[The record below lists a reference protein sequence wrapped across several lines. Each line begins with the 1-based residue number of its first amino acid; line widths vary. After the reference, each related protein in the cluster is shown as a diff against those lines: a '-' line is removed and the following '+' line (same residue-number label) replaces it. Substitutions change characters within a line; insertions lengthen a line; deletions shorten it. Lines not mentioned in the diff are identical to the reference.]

1 MHIDTSLL
9 QSKLTYLEGDTS
21 ALSDDIR
28 STAQEY
34 KRQLTNRFYA
44 IAGDQI
50 DSRIKGEKFHVSK
63 KLDGHLQIVFYNG
76 SDIFMCGRNGTVRSG
91 LACLDLLKNEL
102 VKHKVQSFIGAAE
115 LSVIMDRCRVYDVI
129 AVLADEL
136 RLGELKLTF
145 FEILELNGEQYKA
158 IAYDDHYKKLLE
170 FFPQNVVETK
180 IVTST
185 AEIKELY
192 GKWVVD
198 EKNEGLV
205 VRSSTGFITKVKPKY
220 YFDVAIIGYAEG
232 INEKRSKVKSFLFAF
247 RKGEFYQVVGKVGNI
262 PDSERDGWFKRLS
275 TLNTKSDYI
284 ETDNEGIAFHFVKPE
299 IVIEV
304 SCNDLMTETVY
315 GNPLMNPLVVY
326 ENDTYDLKRSIPG
339 IKCINLVFER
349 ERTDKTNSD
358 ADIHVSQFEKIVDT
372 SSKIITP
379 DEFPKST
386 IVKREVYKKELKDK
400 VMVQKFMAIKTN
412 KETID
417 KKFPAFVFH
426 YTDFSSGRADPLQ
439 KEVKISNS
447 EKQIMEFFDTYLSEN
462 VKKGWE
468 KV

>member
-1 MHIDTSLL
+1 MHINTSLL

-28 STAQEY
+28 NVASEY

-50 DSRIKGEKFHVSK
+50 DNRIKGEKFHVSK
-63 KLDGHLQIVFYNG
+63 KLDGHLQVVFFNG
-76 SDIFMCGRNGTVRSG
+76 SDIFMCGRNGTVRAAITY
-91 LACLDLLKNEL
+91 LKLLNNDL

-115 LSVIMDRCRVYDVI
+115 LSVMIERCRVYDVI
-129 AVLADEL
+129 AVLADEK
-136 RLGELKLTF
+136 RLSELKLTF
-145 FEILELNGEQYKA
+145 FEIVELNGEQYKA
-158 IAYDDHYKKLLE
+158 IAYDDHYKKMLE
-170 FFPQNVVETK
+170 LFPQNAVETK

-185 AEIKELY
+185 AEIKDIYE
-192 GKWVVD
+192 KWVVD

-220 YFDVAIIGYAEG
+220 YFDVVIIGYAEG
-232 INEKRSKVKSFLFAF
+232 MNEKRNKVKSFLFAF
-247 RKGEFYQVVGKVGNI
+247 RKGEYYQVVGKVGNI
-262 PDSERDGWFKRLS
+262 PDAERDGWFKRLS

-339 IKCINLVFER
+339 VKCINLVFER
-349 ERTDKTNSD
+349 ERTDKANND
-358 ADIHVSQFEKIVDT
+358 EDINVSQFEKIVDT

-379 DEFPKST
+379 DEYPKST
-386 IVKREVYKKELKDK
+386 IVKREVYKKEQKDK
-400 VMVQKFMAIKTN
+400 VMVQKFMVIKTN

-447 EKQIMEFFDTYLSEN
+447 EKQIHEIF
-462 VKKGWE
+462 
-468 KV
+468 

>member
-9 QSKLTYLEGDTS
+9 QSKLTYSEGDTS

-28 STAQEY
+28 SVAPEY

-63 KLDGHLQIVFYNG
+63 KLDGHLQVVFFNG

-91 LACLDLLKNEL
+91 LACLELLKNEL
-102 VKHKVQSFIGAAE
+102 TSHKVQSFIGAAE

-129 AVLADEL
+129 AALADDK

-145 FEILELNGEQYKA
+145 FEIIELNGEQYKA
-158 IAYDDHYKKLLE
+158 ISYDDHYKKLLE
-170 FFPQNVVETK
+170 LFPQNVVETK
-180 IVTST
+180 TVTSIT
-185 AEIKELY
+185 EIKALY
-192 GKWVVD
+192 DIWVID
-198 EKNEGLV
+198 EKNEGIV

-220 YFDVAIIGYAEG
+220 HFDVVIIGYAEG
-232 INEKRSKVKSFLFAF
+232 INEKRNKVKSFLFAF
-247 RKGEFYQVVGKVGNI
+247 RKGDFYQVVGKVGNI
-262 PDSERDGWFKRLS
+262 PDAEREDWFKRLS

-339 IKCINLVFER
+339 TKCINLVFER
-349 ERTDKTNSD
+349 ERTDKGNNDSD
-358 ADIHVSQFEKIVDT
+358 INVAQFEKIVDT
-372 SSKIITP
+372 SSKLITP
-379 DEFPKST
+379 DEYPKST
-386 IVKREVYKKELKDK
+386 IVKRDVYKKEQKDK
-400 VMVQKFMAIKTN
+400 VMVQKFMVIKTN
-412 KETID
+412 KEMID

-447 EKQIMEFFDTYLSEN
+447 EKQIMEIFDSYISEN